1 MKVLNFNSISACTII
16 VKKEYFKKFFLRE
29 SCISKVMFKKILI
42 FSFLVLTTNC
52 SAPGSALLGPTF
64 TGVKTGSVYQTSL
77 SYGSSK
83 TVNILKNSIN
93 MEIKKSNNLSLTENS
108 LINKPTNSSK
118 KPPILL
124 ALKTYKIEVSEVID
138 EEPLP

>member
-1 MKVLNFNSISACTII
+1 
-16 VKKEYFKKFFLRE
+16 
-29 SCISKVMFKKILI
+29 
-42 FSFLVLTTNC
+42 
-52 SAPGSALLGPTF
+52 
-64 TGVKTGSVYQTSL
+64 
-77 SYGSSK
+77 
-83 TVNILKNSIN
+83 